1 MKRFMQTGASQAAGS
16 AVMASDQAGTSRRAV
31 VGAGLAA
38 ASLATALPSAWA
50 QAEAAASAPNP
61 ALPAPDPK
69 RLALLIGN
77 RDYPPPFDLPPIHKN
92 VRDLGAAL
100 QRRGFS
106 VREVF
111 DASLGDARAEVEAFA
126 AKVRAAPADAVVLFY
141 YSGHGAQVDARN
153 LLLSAKSK
161 PDAPSNDVRENSLIL
176 LQDVI
181 DRLPSRPDG
190 LTIAVVD
197 ACRTGGGSGGL
208 NQVVAP
214 PGCMIVFSTGAG
226 KPALAPAV
234 ETVNTFFTG
243 SLVKH
248 LDSESDEMPFS
259 DLFRFVRIDVYRTMR
274 NHPIKVVQ
282 GFAQDPFIAENT
294 RISVALAPPRP
305 PAPPPAPGLP
315 PAPPPPPPVTDAN
328 EAEDWQKIQAARW
341 PADIAK
347 LAGEYLSHHPKSKR
361 AASAEVVLR
370 GANDA
375 AAILQRSSIRLYRS
389 SFEPREQPSGDYL
402 ADLFKASRGD
412 KDAAARIG
420 GRTKTKA
427 TSGSE
432 VSRYEGWLQYAAELG
447 NGIASYDLALHFRAN
462 DQPQDAARWEAKA
475 IELGY
480 TPPVSMDNVRK

>member
-1 MKRFMQTGASQAAGS
+1 MSRRVWLGAG
-16 AVMASDQAGTSRRAV
+16 MASAGIALV
-31 VGAGLAA
+31 PGGVGAAE
-38 ASLATALPSAWA
+38 PEPDSA
-50 QAEAAASAPNP
+50 

-77 RDYPPPFDLPPIHKN
+77 RDYPTPFDLPPIHKN

-100 QRRGFS
+100 ARRGFS
-106 VREVF
+106 VKEVF
-111 DASLGDARAEVEAFA
+111 DASLGDAKTEVEAFA
-126 AKVRAAPADAVVLFY
+126 ARVRTAPPDAVVLFY

-161 PDAPSNDVRENSLIL
+161 PDAPSDDVKKNSLTL

-181 DRLPSRPDG
+181 ERLPSRPDG
-190 LTIAVVD
+190 LTIAVID
-197 ACRTGGGSGGL
+197 ACRTGSGVGGL

-248 LDSESDEMPFS
+248 LDAESDEMPFS
-259 DLFRFVRIDVYRTMR
+259 DLFRFVRIDVFRTMR
-274 NHPIKVVQ
+274 NHPVKAVQ
-282 GFAQDPFIAENT
+282 SFAQDPFIAENT
-294 RISVALAPPRP
+294 RVSVALAPPKPLVRAGGVPAVP
-305 PAPPPAPGLP
+305 PSAPAPGSSE
-315 PAPPPPPPVTDAN
+315 VD
-328 EAEDWQKIQAARW
+328 EQEDWQKMQAARW

-347 LAGEYLSHHPKSKR
+347 LAGDYLGRHPKSKR

-375 AAILQRSSIRLYRS
+375 AAILQRSNIRLFRS
-389 SFEPREQPSGDYL
+389 SFVPRDQPRGDEL
-402 ADLFKASRGD
+402 ADLVKASRGD

-420 GRTKTKA
+420 GRNKTSA
-427 TSGSE
+427 PSGSD

-447 NGIASYDLALHFRAN
+447 NGIASYDLALHFRASN
-462 DQPQDAARWEAKA
+462 QPQDAARWEAKA

>member
-1 MKRFMQTGASQAAGS
+1 MEYEVVNCPNDRSGKANEGFQTPAI
-16 AVMASDQAGTSRRAV
+16 SRREWL
-31 VGAGLAA
+31 GAGLASAGVALVPGSVSA
-38 ASLATALPSAWA
+38 AGSEPDAGSLP
-50 QAEAAASAPNP
+50 P
-61 ALPAPDPK
+61 PDPK

-77 RDYPPPFDLPPIHKN
+77 RDYPTPFDLPPIHKN

-100 QRRGFS
+100 ARRGFS
-106 VREVF
+106 VKEIF
-111 DASLGDARAEVEAFA
+111 DASLGDAKSEVEAFA
-126 AKVRAAPADAVVLFY
+126 AKVRAAPPDAVVLFY

-161 PDAPSNDVRENSLIL
+161 PDAASDDVKKNSLTL

-181 DRLPSRPDG
+181 ERLPSRPDG
-190 LTIAVVD
+190 LTIAVID
-197 ACRTGGGSGGL
+197 ACRTGTGAGGL

-248 LDSESDEMPFS
+248 LDAESDEMPFS
-259 DLFRFVRIDVYRTMR
+259 DLFRFVRIDVFRTMR
-274 NHPIKVVQ
+274 NHPIKAVQ
-282 GFAQDPFIAENT
+282 SFAQDPFIAENT
-294 RISVALAPPRP
+294 RVSVALAPPKA
-305 PAPPPAPGLP
+305 PAPVGAVPAVPASAPAPGSSEL
-315 PAPPPPPPVTDAN
+315 D
-328 EAEDWQKIQAARW
+328 EQEDWKKMQAAHW

-347 LAGEYLSHHPKSKR
+347 LAGEYLVHHPKSKR
-361 AASAEVVLR
+361 SASAEVVLR

-375 AAILQRSSIRLYRS
+375 AAILQRPGIRLYRS
-389 SFEPREQPSGDYL
+389 SFVPRDQSV
-402 ADLFKASRGD
+402 ADEVADFFKASRGD

-420 GRTKTKA
+420 GRSKTGA
-427 TSGSE
+427 TSGSA

-447 NGIASYDLALHFRAN
+447 NGIASYDLALHFRAS